1 MNGIVEGEGWVSGEP
16 EAEASQEV
24 TGAPGEDLIVRMVE
38 ELCGSLLGLGN
49 STLVKLQTQIAT

>member
-1 MNGIVEGEGWVSGEP
+1 MGLLKARVGSVGSLSRGF
-16 EAEASQEV
+16 SKV
-24 TGAPGEDLIVRMVE
+24 TGAAEEDLIVRAIE